1 LTAAAVSPTQI
12 NLSWTAA
19 TDNVGV
25 TGYNVYRGG
34 TLIATAGAAT
44 SFQDTTLTASTT
56 YSYTVRA
63 RDAAGNISSP
73 SSSASATT
81 LALPDTTAPSTPGG
95 FSATAVSSTQI
106 NLSWTA
112 ATDNVGVTGYNVYR
126 NGAQIATL
134 GAVTTFQNTGLTA
147 STTYSYT
154 VQARDAAGNVSGQSV
169 AANATTL
176 TPNPTANLAWDAVT
190 VANLSGYRVYY
201 GTAPGTYLQPR
212 GQGVNVGNV
221 TTFTV
226 TGLTIGTRYYFAVT
240 STDTSN
246 NESAYSNEVFKD
258 IQ

>member
-1 LTAAAVSPTQI
+1 
-12 NLSWTAA
+12 
-19 TDNVGV
+19 V

-34 TLIATAGAAT
+34 TLIATAGTGT
-44 SFQDTTLTASTT
+44 SYQDTTLTASTT

-73 SSSASATT
+73 SASTSATT
-81 LALPDTTAPSTPGG
+81 LALPDTTAPSVPGG
-95 FSATAVSSTQI
+95 LTATAASSTQI

-126 NGAQIATL
+126 NGTQIATL

-154 VQARDAAGNVSGQSV
+154 VQARDAAGNISGQSV
-169 AANATTL
+169 AASATTL
-176 TPNPTANLAWDAVT
+176 IPNPTAALAWDPVT
-190 VANLSGYRVYY
+190 ATNLSGYRIYY
-201 GTAPGTYLQPR
+201 GTAPGTYIQAR
-212 GQGVNVGNV
+212 GQGISVGNV

-240 STDTSN
+240 AFDTSN
-246 NESAYSNEVFKD
+246 NESGYSNEVFKD